1 MKLLRF
7 MHGNDTHVGV
17 LSEGGVV
24 PVQEV
29 NAKRGTQVRN
39 NLLAII
45 EQDAT
50 EPLRDVADLASI
62 PLSEVRPLVPYDRPP
77 KIWCIGLNYRSHA
90 EDINAV
96 QPEEPA
102 SFMKPASS
110 MFHPGGEIVLP
121 PPGISAAGHPEGAL
135 AVIICKNAR

>member
-7 MHGNDTHVGV
+7 MHGNDAHVGV

-77 KIWCIGLNYRSHA
+77 KICGTGLNYSSHA
-90 EDINAV
+90 KDINALPTD
-96 QPEEPA
+96 QPP
-102 SFMKPASS
+102 SFITP
-110 MFHPGGEIVLP
+110 H
-121 PPGISAAGHPEGAL
+121 
-135 AVIICKNAR
+135 